1 MDEDILEEFET
12 LPEEPRILQTK
23 CDILFCKE
31 GVDVHQYFVIFP
43 NGVIVVGVTELHPI
57 VQQGRI
63 QKQVEISLDSED
75 LWEVAAKGE
84 KAKIV
89 KFTNHDLCRV
99 KIADEVFRVNH
110 PRDTRLMNFN
120 QRLKAQP
127 ELLYQR

>member
-1 MDEDILEEFET
+1 MDDEILDEFEE
-12 LPEEPRILQTK
+12 LPKNPSILQSK

-31 GVDVHQYFVIFP
+31 GVDVHQYFCIFP

-63 QKQVEISLDSED
+63 QKQVEISLDSEE
-75 LWEVAAKGE
+75 LWEVSDKGE
-84 KAKIV
+84 KAKNV

-120 QRLKAQP
+120 QRLRTQP